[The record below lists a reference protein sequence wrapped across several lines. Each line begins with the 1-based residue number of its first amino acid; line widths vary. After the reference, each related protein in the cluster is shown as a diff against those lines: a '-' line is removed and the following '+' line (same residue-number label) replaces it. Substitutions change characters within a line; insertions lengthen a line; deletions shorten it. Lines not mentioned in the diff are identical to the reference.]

1 MIIKIAQTVEFN
13 FAFTVSRYFLYILN
27 NADLIFTFTN
37 RAVIWAEC
45 NPDITW
51 CDASDWRTHV
61 RICCRRR

>member
-1 MIIKIAQTVEFN
+1 
-13 FAFTVSRYFLYILN
+13 LYILN